1 MRPWKRKRGMLR
13 GGARY
18 VTVLEPAERA
28 LLGELSAT
36 VADALIARAQSA
48 PKDELSE

>member
-36 VADALIARAQSA
+36 VADALIGRAWSA
-48 PKDELSE
+48 PKD